1 MAEPESGV
9 AGKKHFLRS
18 TAAFLEGTAGLA
30 VIALL
35 AWQLVVVLLRYVF
48 SLGSPWAS
56 DLLSYLFFFVVVLPL
71 TGVLIGNTSVRV
83 DVVSRGFSQPAVD
96 LIDRL
101 ALLLFGF
108 SADWVA
114 WTSLPTT
121 LNSWR
126 LLESSPNLG
135 GLPGY
140 FILKSFVTATFAALS
155 VVALIM
161 ALCRQPYS
169 PGSKL

>member
-1 MAEPESGV
+1 MVEPESDI
-9 AGKKHFLRS
+9 AGKKHFLRR
-18 TAAFLEGTAGLA
+18 TAAFLEGAAGLA

-35 AWQLVVVLLRYVF
+35 VWQLAVVLFRYVF

-56 DLLSYLFFFVVVLPL
+56 DLLSYLYFFVVVLPF
-71 TGVLIGNTSVRV
+71 TGVLIGNTSVRI

-101 ALLLFGF
+101 ALFLFGI
-108 SADWVA
+108 SVGRVA

-140 FILKSFVTATFAALS
+140 FILKSFVTATFVALS
-155 VVALIM
+155 VIAMIM
-161 ALCRQPYS
+161 ALRRRPYGA
-169 PGSKL
+169 GS